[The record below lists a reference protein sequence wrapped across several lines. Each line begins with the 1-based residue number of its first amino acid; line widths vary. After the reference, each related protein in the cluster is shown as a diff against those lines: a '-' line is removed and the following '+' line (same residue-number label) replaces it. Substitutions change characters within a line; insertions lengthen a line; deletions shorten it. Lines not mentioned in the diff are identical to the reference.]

1 MTLEEKTFKTEKA
14 TKDLEKLNSLLDRN
28 YLNDAGSTISKIMS
42 TLDYKDFIAASRVA
56 HKIPLGKTPFGSL
69 KFDQQRKIVKM
80 LIDAVSA
87 YLIDLETKST
97 DNGITE

>member
-42 TLDYKDFIAASRVA
+42 TLDYKDFIFASRVA
-56 HKIPLGKTPFGSL
+56 HKIPFGKTPFGSL
-69 KFDQQRKIVKM
+69 QFEEQRKIVKM
-80 LIDAVSA
+80 LIDAISA
-87 YLIDLETKST
+87 YLADLETK
-97 DNGITE
+97 